1 MNKEELIAQCLLD
14 NPVMTQTTN
23 DVERELSEE
32 ERLEAANAWADMRLA
47 QIALEEQLAAEAV
60 AKAEALA
67 AEEAAKQQAFNDAV
81 AAAVAAAL
89 AAQQTPAS
97 TSEPTP

>member
-1 MNKEELIAQCLLD
+1 MDWLTNMNETFYVDIDGVRQEAEGEILNQILKDIKE
-14 NPVMTQTTN
+14 
-23 DVERELSEE
+23 
-32 ERLEAANAWADMRLA
+32 LEDKKL
-47 QIALEEQLAAEAV
+47 AEAE
-60 AKAEALA
+60 AKA
-67 AEEAAKQQAFNDAV
+67 AEETAKQQAFNDAV

>member
-1 MNKEELIAQCLLD
+1 MTIPTIKIHNVETGKVIERDMTAEEI
-14 NPVMTQTTN
+14 
-23 DVERELSEE
+23 SKI
-32 ERLEAANAWADMRLA
+32 EAY
-47 QIALEEQLAAEAV
+47 QAAEAARV
-60 AKAEALA
+60 VAEAEAKA
-67 AEEAAKQQAFNDAV
+67 AEEAVKQQAFNDAV

>member
-1 MNKEELIAQCLLD
+1 MTNPMIRIHDISTDTITDREMTDEEFAQYEAD
-14 NPVMTQTTN
+14 QAA
-23 DVERELSEE
+23 REA
-32 ERLEAANAWADMRLA
+32 RV
-47 QIALEEQLAAEAV
+47 AAEAEAKV
-60 AKAEALA
+60 AEESAKV